1 MLEFQFTAMLQVKEN
16 TMEKQDLSTWIEGTE
31 DRSRM
36 SVDIFDENGVWV
48 SMVFKNGRTNMV
60 INKDGAKDLIAAL
73 IRIVDEME

>member
-1 MLEFQFTAMLQVKEN
+1 MLQVKEN

-31 DRSRM
+31 DRTRM
-36 SVDIFDENGVWV
+36 CVDIFDDNEVWV

-60 INKDGAKDLIAAL
+60 IDKNGAKDMIAAL